1 MDADTTA
8 GPPPGER
15 DSRRRLVDAAVEL
28 VVEHHRRG
36 IGVREVFA
44 YLTPGAVAERA
55 GLSRALIYH
64 HWDARDDEGEG
75 SFAAFL
81 HEVTARLWEVAFVP
95 SDLGSVAEL
104 MPTNPS
110 DLVLG
115 LTDYELD
122 RATTWEGPVVRASQ
136 ALALYRVM
144 RPGAAQ
150 EVARGLGDL
159 YRLLGER
166 IGMEPV
172 PPLDH
177 EAVAIAVS
185 CLFDGFTLQHN
196 VLPDELSRRYDWTPR
211 VAMDGEDPGWT
222 LFAIA
227 VEGVI
232 HHMMR
237 PIAPADGP
245 SDHVSPD

>member
-1 MDADTTA
+1 MDEDPTSEPSPA
-8 GPPPGER
+8 ER

-44 YLTPGAVAERA
+44 YLTPGAVADRA

-64 HWDARDDEGEG
+64 HWDARDDVAEG

-81 HEVTARLWEVAFVP
+81 NDVTERLWEVAFVP
-95 SDLGSVAEL
+95 ADLGAVAEL

-122 RATTWEGPVVRASQ
+122 RATTWEGPIVRASQ
-136 ALALYRVM
+136 AMALYRVM

-150 EVARGLGDL
+150 EVVRGLGDL

-177 EAVAIAVS
+177 EAVGLAVS
-185 CLFDGFTLQHN
+185 CLFDGFALQHN
-196 VLPDELSRRYDWTPR
+196 VLPDELSRRYGWTPTQP
-211 VAMDGEDPGWT
+211 MDGDDPGWT

-237 PIAPADGP
+237 PIDAAPDAL
-245 SDHVSPD
+245 SPR